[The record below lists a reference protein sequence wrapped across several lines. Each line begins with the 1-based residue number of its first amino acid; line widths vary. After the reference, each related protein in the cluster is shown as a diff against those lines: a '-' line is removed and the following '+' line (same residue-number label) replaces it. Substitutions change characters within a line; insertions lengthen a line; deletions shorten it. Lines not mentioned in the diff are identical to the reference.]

1 MIPSEYETQL
11 HHRILLVERSRLAA
25 EALIFALDS
34 DPTLDAVGYAL
45 GPCEAL
51 ELATSLSPD
60 SVLVG
65 ELPSQPEVV
74 QTIHARFPRM
84 RLIVL
89 RERLVPIEVNELYAA
104 GAAEVLE
111 TSCSADELLHAIAA
125 ARRRQLVFERG
136 ERRRL
141 AGLRLVHRGA
151 QSA

>member
-1 MIPSEYETQL
+1 MMPSEYETQL
-11 HHRILLVERSRLAA
+11 RHRVLLVERSRLAA

-34 DPTLDAVGYAL
+34 DPTLDAIGYAL

-51 ELATSLSPD
+51 ELAATLSPD

-65 ELPSQPEVV
+65 ELPSQLEVV
-74 QTIHARFPRM
+74 ATIHARFPRI
-84 RLIVL
+84 RLIAL

-111 TSCSADELLHAIAA
+111 TTCSADELLHGIAA

-136 ERRRL
+136 ERHRV
-141 AGLRLVHRGA
+141 AALRLVHRGA
-151 QSA
+151 HNA